1 MCRAFCHYA
10 NGATDATDRDQGS
23 GGCRSVTRCCSLFAG
38 RHVCVFA
45 GRLPPKQTW
54 IPAWAKIE
62 PLEFEDDAVQ
72 QLLLDPPVDVWPG
85 FGVALEPVLRYIA
98 LQCPQYPEAFRWVK
112 YIARRMSGS
121 VLPSNDMPQHIG
133 SGKFSMVAWGGCTGA
148 GFLAAVQEV
157 TQRCVCCVHV
167 CVG

>member
-1 MCRAFCHYA
+1 MQPIVIKARE
-10 NGATDATDRDQGS
+10 GIDRSPDVALYLREGM
-23 GGCRSVTRCCSLFAG
+23 
-38 RHVCVFA
+38 CVFLEE
-45 GRLPPKQTW
+45 GCPPKQTW
-54 IPAWAKIE
+54 IPAWAKIQ
-62 PLEFEDDAVQ
+62 PLEFEHDAVQ

-85 FGVALEPVLRYIA
+85 FCAALEPVLQHIA

-112 YIARRMSGS
+112 YIARRMSGR
-121 VLPSNDMPQHIG
+121 VLSPNDMPQHIG

-167 CVG
+167 CFG

>member
-1 MCRAFCHYA
+1 MIKARE
-10 NGATDATDRDQGS
+10 GTG
-23 GGCRSVTRCCSLFAG
+23 RSPDVALYLREGL
-38 RHVCVFA
+38 CVFLEE
-45 GRLPPKQTW
+45 GSPPTQTR

-62 PLEFEDDAVQ
+62 PLEYEHHAVQ

-85 FGVALEPVLRYIA
+85 FCAALEPVLQYIA

-112 YIARRMSGS
+112 YIARRMSGR

-148 GFLAAVQEV
+148 GFLATVQEV
-157 TQRCVCCVHV
+157 TQR
-167 CVG
+167 